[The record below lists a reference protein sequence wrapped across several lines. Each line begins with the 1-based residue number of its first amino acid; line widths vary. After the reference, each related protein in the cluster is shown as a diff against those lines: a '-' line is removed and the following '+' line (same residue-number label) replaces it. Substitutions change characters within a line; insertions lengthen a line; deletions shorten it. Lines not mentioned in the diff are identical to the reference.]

1 MKKTAVL
8 LLCLALAVSCLAL
21 TACGGSS
28 APQDL
33 SQSKYVGT
41 WKAVDVSMGD
51 KKETSEEV
59 FSEGFTFELRGDG
72 TATVTPADGDGACTW
87 KETGSGIKTD
97 GAMKLT
103 LKDKDGGLDASILG
117 VHVFFEKEP

>member
-41 WKAVDVSMGD
+41 WKAVDVSMGIRKRLP
-51 KKETSEEV
+51 KKSSARV
-59 FSEGFTFELRGDG
+59 S
-72 TATVTPADGDGACTW
+72 P
-87 KETGSGIKTD
+87 S
-97 GAMKLT
+97 
-103 LKDKDGGLDASILG
+103 S
-117 VHVFFEKEP
+117 